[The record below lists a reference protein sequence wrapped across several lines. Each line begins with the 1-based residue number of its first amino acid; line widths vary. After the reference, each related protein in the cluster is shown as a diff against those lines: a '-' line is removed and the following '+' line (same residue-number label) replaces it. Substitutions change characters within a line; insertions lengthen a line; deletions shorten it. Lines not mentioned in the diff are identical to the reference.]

1 MQYREINMEA
11 YPRRE
16 HFAYFTE
23 MENPYVGVTV
33 NADITGLR
41 EYCKAQDYPFFLTLL
56 HEVSA
61 AANSIPEFR
70 QRILNGKIIEFDHC
84 DTSHTVMH
92 DDGTYSYCRLDCR
105 AELPAFLPNAKASHE
120 FAKTHA
126 TLDDGEDGISLLF
139 ISCLPWLSY
148 TAFVQPTPKPA
159 DSNVRITW
167 GKAFDQGGKT
177 YLPLTVLAHHGLVD
191 GIHLAKFY
199 EEFERRIAAL

>member
-1 MQYREINMEA
+1 MQYREINMET

-16 HFAYFTE
+16 HFAYFSK

-33 NADITGLR
+33 NADISGLR
-41 EYCKAQDYPFFLTLL
+41 EYCKAHDYPFFLTLL

-61 AANSIPEFR
+61 AANAVPELR
-70 QRILNGKIIEFDHC
+70 RRILDGQIIEFDHC

-105 AELPAFLPNAKASHE
+105 APLADYLPDAKASHE
-120 FAKTHA
+120 YAKTHA

-139 ISCLPWLSY
+139 ISCLPWMSY
-148 TAFVQPTPKPA
+148 TSFVQPTPRPA

-167 GKAFDQGGKT
+167 GKAFDQDGKT
-177 YLPLTVLAHHGLVD
+177 YLPVTLLAHHGLVD
-191 GIHLAKFY
+191 GIHMAKFY
-199 EEFERRIAAL
+199 EELERRIAAL

>member
-1 MQYREINMEA
+1 MQYREINMET

-16 HFAYFTE
+16 HFAYFSK

-33 NADITGLR
+33 NADISGLR
-41 EYCKAQDYPFFLTLL
+41 EYCKAHDYPFFLTLL

-61 AANSIPEFR
+61 AANAVPELR
-70 QRILNGKIIEFDHC
+70 RRILDGQIIEFDHC

-92 DDGTYSYCRLDCR
+92 EDGTYSYCRLDCR
-105 AELPAFLPNAKASHE
+105 AKLSEFLPNAKASHE

-139 ISCLPWLSY
+139 ISCLPWVSY
-148 TAFVQPTPKPA
+148 TSFVQPTPRPA

-167 GKAFDQGGKT
+167 GKAFDQDGKT
-177 YLPLTVLAHHGLVD
+177 YLPVTLLAHHGLVD
-191 GIHLAKFY
+191 GIHMAKFY
-199 EEFERRIAAL
+199 EELERRIAAL